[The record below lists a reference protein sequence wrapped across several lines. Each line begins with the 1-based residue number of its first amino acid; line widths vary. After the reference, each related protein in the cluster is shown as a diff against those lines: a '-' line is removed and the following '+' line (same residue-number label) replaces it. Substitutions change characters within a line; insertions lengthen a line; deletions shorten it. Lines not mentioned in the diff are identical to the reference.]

1 MLRKLLLFVLTVVLL
16 VSNAFVAAAKP
27 LQWQDATVLVEGGLS
42 ASAVRN
48 TLALYWIKTDKITY
62 VVSNVVSNYSK
73 GLFTER
79 WLVLTAGGPTKIAID
94 GRNIH
99 IIDEEGK
106 DRKVPVVWKIAN
118 KP

>member
-1 MLRKLLLFVLTVVLL
+1 MRRKLLLFVLTVVLL

-27 LQWQDATVLVEGGLS
+27 LQWQDATVLVGGGLPSS
-42 ASAVRN
+42 AARS

-62 VVSNVVSNYSK
+62 VVSNVVSDYSR
-73 GLFTER
+73 GLFLER
-79 WLVLTAGGPTKIAID
+79 WLVLTAGGPTKIAIA

-99 IIDEEGK
+99 ILDEEGK
-106 DRKVPVVWKIAN
+106 DRTVRVVWKIAT

>member
-1 MLRKLLLFVLTVVLL
+1 MLRKLLLFVLTVVVLF
-16 VSNAFVAAAKP
+16 SNAFVAAAKP
-27 LQWQDATVLVEGGLS
+27 LQWQDATVLVGGGLPS
-42 ASAVRN
+42 AGVRN

-62 VVSNVVSNYSK
+62 VVSNVVSDYSR
-73 GLFTER
+73 GLFMDR

-99 IIDEEGK
+99 VMDEEGK

>member
-27 LQWQDATVLVEGGLS
+27 LQWQDATVLVGGGLPS
-42 ASAVRN
+42 SGVRS